1 MAVIDSIVSEAE
13 AQRSVL
19 LQLEQEDA
27 RSGGAALDRHMLSC
41 VCVCVCVCVHSTPC
55 CHNCRRNNISFILI
69 CRSAPLW
76 RRA

>member
-27 RSGGAALDRHMLSC
+27 RSGGAALDRHILSC
-41 VCVCVCVCVHSTPC
+41 VCVCVCVCT
-55 CHNCRRNNISFILI
+55 
-69 CRSAPLW
+69 
-76 RRA
+76 